1 MTGRSALTTHG
12 GEAAVAFER
21 VAAIPAPDLGHDA
34 VAEFAE
40 QLALDVAS
48 MDDVQ
53 RGAFFAAVGDQAF
66 AVVQR
71 IYVHD
76 FVPRVERV
84 LDDVFGASDWAGPPL
99 VEPFETVAAQPPQ
112 EPPVETPA
120 DTWALLE
127 EFMVVVARLRSLD
140 PRTTELVRLRG
151 ARLHDCAVCK
161 SRRSQDAIDAGA
173 TGDEFAAVD
182 AWDSSDL
189 PASAKAALAL
199 TDAMV
204 LGAAVPADVREHLTD
219 AQVVEVVLD
228 VMRNAANKIA
238 VSLGADAATVTEG
251 VELFTTDADGNL
263 EVVGTAGSNLG

>member
-1 MTGRSALTTHG
+1 MTGRAALADHG
-12 GEAAVAFER
+12 GDAAAVFDR
-21 VAAIPAPDLGHDA
+21 VAALPAPDLGHDA

-76 FVPRVERV
+76 LVPRVERV
-84 LDDVFGASDWAGPPL
+84 LDEVFGASRWPL
-99 VEPFETVAAQPPQ
+99 PVEPVDI
-112 EPPVETPA
+112 PA
-120 DTWALLE
+120 DTWILLE
-127 EFMVVVARLRSLD
+127 EFMVAVARLRSLD

-173 TGDEFAAVD
+173 TSDEFAAVD
-182 AWDSSDL
+182 AWDASAL
-189 PASAKAALAL
+189 PSPAKAALAL

-204 LGAAVPADVREHLTD
+204 LGSPVPADVREQLSD

-238 VSLGADAATVTEG
+238 VSLGADAANVTEG

-263 EVVGTAGSNLG
+263 EVVGTAGSNLA

>member
-1 MTGRSALTTHG
+1 MNSGRAALTTCG
-12 GEAAVAFER
+12 GAADDVFER
-21 VAAIPAPDLGHDA
+21 VASFPAPDLGHDA

-53 RGAFFAAVGDQAF
+53 RGAFFTAVGDQAF

-76 FVPRVERV
+76 FVPRVQRV
-84 LDDVFGASDWAGPPL
+84 LDEVFGSSDWTTGPA
-99 VEPFETVAAQPPQ
+99 FEG
-112 EPPVETPA
+112 

-127 EFMVVVARLRSLD
+127 EFMVAVARLRSLD
-140 PRTTELVRLRG
+140 ARTTELVRLRG

-173 TGDEFAAVD
+173 TDDEFAAVD
-182 AWDSSDL
+182 AWETSDL
-189 PASAKAALAL
+189 PDSTKAALAL

-204 LGAAVPADVREHLTD
+204 LGSPVPCDVRASLTD

-228 VMRNAANKIA
+228 VTRNAANKIA
-238 VSLGADAATVTEG
+238 VALGADAATVTDG
-251 VELFTTDADGNL
+251 VELFTTDLDGNL
-263 EVVGTAGSNLG
+263 EVLGTAGSTLA

>member
-1 MTGRSALTTHG
+1 LEASAG
-12 GEAAVAFER
+12 AVVAVFDR

-34 VAEFAE
+34 VAEFAA

-76 FVPRVERV
+76 FVPRVQRV
-84 LDDVFGASDWAGPPL
+84 LDEVFGTSDWSATPAL
-99 VEPFETVAAQPPQ
+99 VEP
-112 EPPVETPA
+112 VETRY
-120 DTWALLE
+120 DDNQTWPLLE
-127 EFMVVVARLRSLD
+127 EFMVAVARLRNLD
-140 PRTTELVRLRG
+140 ARTTELVRLRG

-173 TGDEFAAVD
+173 DSDEFAAVD
-182 AWDSSDL
+182 AWESSDL
-189 PASAKAALAL
+189 SASAKAALGL

-204 LGAAVPADVREHLTD
+204 LGVPVPADVREVLTD

-251 VELFTTDADGNL
+251 VELFTTDADGTL
-263 EVVGTAGSNLG
+263 EVVGTARSNLA

>member
-1 MTGRSALTTHG
+1 MSGRQALTAYG
-12 GEAAVAFER
+12 GEAAAVFER

-40 QLALDVAS
+40 QLGLDVAS

-84 LDDVFGASDWAGPPL
+84 LDEVFGSSEWL
-99 VEPFETVAAQPPQ
+99 VDPFDS
-112 EPPVETPA
+112 VETWP
-120 DTWALLE
+120 LLE
-127 EFMVVVARLRSLD
+127 EFMVAVARLRSLD

-151 ARLHDCAVCK
+151 ARLHDCAVCR
-161 SRRSQDAIDAGA
+161 SRRSQDAIEAGA
-173 TGDEFAAVD
+173 TSDEFDAVD
-182 AWDSSDL
+182 AWETSDL
-189 PASAKAALAL
+189 SPVAKAALAL

-204 LGAAVPADVREHLTD
+204 LGTPVPADVRDRLADE
-219 AQVVEVVLD
+219 QVVEVVLD

-238 VSLGADAATVTEG
+238 VASGADAATVTEG
-251 VELFTTDADGNL
+251 VELFTTDADGTL

>member
-1 MTGRSALTTHG
+1 MSGILALRQYA
-12 GEAAVAFER
+12 GEAADVFTA

-48 MDDVQ
+48 MDEVQ
-53 RGAFFAAVGDQAF
+53 RSAFFAAVGDQAF

-76 FVPRVERV
+76 FVPRVQRV
-84 LDDVFGASDWAGPPL
+84 LDAVFGDSDWDPGPTP
-99 VEPFETVAAQPPQ
+99 VE
-112 EPPVETPA
+112 PVETWP
-120 DTWALLE
+120 LLE
-127 EFMVVVARLRSLD
+127 EFMVTVARLRNLD
-140 PRTTELVRLRG
+140 ARTTELVRLRG

-182 AWDSSDL
+182 VWESSDL
-189 PASAKAALAL
+189 PDSTKAALAL

-204 LGAAVPADVREHLTD
+204 LGSAVPAGVRDELTD

>member
-1 MTGRSALTTHG
+1 VSGREALATHG
-12 GEAAVAFER
+12 GEAADAFAIL
-21 VAAIPAPDLGHDA
+21 AAIPAPDLGHDA

-53 RGAFFAAVGDQAF
+53 RSSFFAAVGDQAF

-76 FVPRVERV
+76 FVPRVQRV
-84 LDDVFGASDWAGPPL
+84 LDEVFGISDWSTAPPA
-99 VEPFETVAAQPPQ
+99 VE
-112 EPPVETPA
+112 PVETWP
-120 DTWALLE
+120 LLE
-127 EFMVVVARLRSLD
+127 EFMVTVARLRSLD
-140 PRTTELVRLRG
+140 PTTTELVRLRG

-173 TGDEFAAVD
+173 TNAEFAAVD
-182 AWDSSDL
+182 DWQGSDL
-189 PASAKAALAL
+189 PAATKAALGL
-199 TDAMV
+199 TDALV
-204 LGAAVPADVREHLTD
+204 LGDPVPGDLRDVLTD
-219 AQVVEVVLD
+219 EQIVEVVLD

-251 VELFTTDADGNL
+251 VELFTTDTDGNL
-263 EVVGTAGSNLG
+263 EVVGTAGSNLA